1 MSNGHSTS
9 NASDYP
15 CYCTPEF
22 DCYMLVNSGSAS
34 LAAGVVTI
42 PNASGDETLNYWDI
56 AEVTKTCAAT
66 AVAQVD
72 HFTPSGFEV
81 GTCCGEQ
88 ATYEIKLYNPTCL
101 NENDIAPSNY
111 SITFDEDTTGAEI
124 VDAFVA
130 LINGDENAFVT
141 ASDAGNTL
149 VLTADTAGC
158 SFDVLFVSDNIAH
171 LAFTANVVPFGTPTQ
186 VEEFIDADY
195 VTASAYHGITI
206 KYRDFLDNTDMC
218 TECKTVC
225 MKTCLLWY
233 ADDASGD
240 SFIATLN
247 TITTGGST
255 AALYFAKSG
264 TITGC

>member
-1 MSNGHSTS
+1 
-9 NASDYP
+9 
-15 CYCTPEF
+15 
-22 DCYMLVNSGSAS
+22 MLVNSGSAT

-56 AEVTKTCAAT
+56 TEVTKTCAAT

-72 HFTPSGFEV
+72 HFTPSGFTV

-101 NENDIAPSNY
+101 NEMDVAPKNY
-111 SITFDEDTTGAEI
+111 SITFSEDVTGAEI
-124 VDAFVA
+124 VDSFIS
-130 LINGDENAFVT
+130 LINGDSDSFVT
-141 ASDAGNTL
+141 ASDGANTL
-149 VLTADTAGC
+149 ILTAKTAGC
-158 SFDVLFVSDNIAH
+158 RYDVLFVSDNIAH
-171 LAFTANVVPFGTPTQ
+171 INFVANVVPFGTPTQ
-186 VEEFIDADY
+186 VEEFIDSTY
-195 VTASAYHGITI
+195 VTAGAYHGITI
-206 KYRDFLDNTDMC
+206 KRREFLDNTDQC

-225 MKTCLLWY
+225 IKTCLIWY
-233 ADDASGD
+233 ADNASGD
-240 SFIATLN
+240 SFVSTLN

>member
-56 AEVTKTCAAT
+56 TEVTKTCAAT

-141 ASDAGNTL
+141 ASDGGGTL

-171 LAFTANVVPFGTPTQ
+171 LNFVANVAPWGEASQVEADGGTPLTSTT
-186 VEEFIDADY
+186 DY
-195 VTASAYHGITI
+195 HSVDIL
-206 KYRDFLDNTDMC
+206 YRRFLDDSEQCSNC
-218 TECKTVC
+218 LRVCKELC
-225 MKTCLLWY
+225 RLY
-233 ADDASGD
+233 IIDSAAGD
-240 SFIATLN
+240 SFITSISDVTDGTDTASKYLSKSSTL
-247 TITTGGST
+247 
-255 AALYFAKSG
+255 ACA
-264 TITGC
+264 